1 MSMPVLRYV
10 LGRTKSLFVLT
21 LFSVNKELY
30 VIGDLN
36 SFNPTPL
43 SLPAKRNWTCS
54 IYQYKNG
61 LSPLFLVLIK
71 LICLAE
77 HGQNSTLL
85 LTVIIS
91 AHYIHIHTY
100 FPCLY
105 AWHFSI
111 RATAP

>member
-91 AHYIHIHTY
+91 AHYIHIHTC